1 MVFFLPVVG
10 SNRATAFARGVS
22 EYNDTK
28 SCEADGRDGRCST
41 KSVTQVEI
49 PGDILLLFRQYIR
62 GMEVLFCRSS
72 EGDGGEVSS

>member
-1 MVFFLPVVG
+1 MFFLPEVG
-10 SNRATAFARGVS
+10 SNRATAFASGVN

-49 PGDILLLFRQYIR
+49 PGDILLVFRQYIR
-62 GMEVLFCRSS
+62 GLEVWFCRAS